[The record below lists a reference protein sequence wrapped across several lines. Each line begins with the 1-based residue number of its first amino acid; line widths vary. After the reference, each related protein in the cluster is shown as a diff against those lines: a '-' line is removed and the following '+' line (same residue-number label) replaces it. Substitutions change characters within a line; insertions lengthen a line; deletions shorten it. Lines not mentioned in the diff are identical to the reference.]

1 MKVKDYAEDVNLSTA
16 EILKRCRELGIK
28 AEKGEDTLN
37 DDDIIILDNTINLIS
52 TDSEMSFD
60 EDEAIDETVDEIIS
74 SKNITNNVVN
84 AESKQKLKKKDVNK
98 AEFNNLKKEMYNMK
112 KV

>member
-37 DDDIIILDNTINLIS
+37 DDDIIILDNTINLIEWS
-52 TDSEMSFD
+52 KKFCKPHDIIKSEQ
-60 EDEAIDETVDEIIS
+60 IVEIIF
-74 SKNITNNVVN
+74 KQRNVK
-84 AESKQKLKKKDVNK
+84 ALKI
-98 AEFNNLKKEMYNMK
+98 FNNLIS
-112 KV
+112 